1 MFNKKLKERIELL
14 EYENTILSYKINEI
28 QKQLK
33 YPILPIYP
41 FSRKIK
47 EGKRS
52 LGYEE
57 LKKKYR

>member
-1 MFNKKLKERIELL
+1 MFNKNLKERIKLL
-14 EYENTILSYKINEI
+14 EYENTILLYKINEI

-33 YPILPIYP
+33 HPIPPIYP
-41 FSRKIK
+41 FSRKIS
-47 EGKRS
+47 EGKKT